1 MAFTYV
7 QGTGHQ
13 NASGGGSTATTCAA
27 TFTGAVTAGDLI
39 VVFVN
44 NYNAGTV
51 TVADN
56 VNSGN
61 YTAGPAVTTASHSW
75 CLSFYRVIPAG
86 AAAGAFTVTMTSTS
100 AGYPSIS
107 CDEYSSPN
115 LSALTIDASGTNHAN
130 AGVSA
135 TATLTSSL
143 VPTSSDLIVFSASTL
158 STVSESGSNLTLTYN
173 KPNVSGEAMGITTGY
188 LATQTSSI
196 NPEVTFSASSD
207 WACVGIAFSVGLGP
221 ISTCYVSSSGGNSN
235 TGIST
240 SSPWLTIAFAL
251 SQVSFPATINLN
263 GGNTFTE
270 NPNLTSSVTIQSY
283 GTGQATIAGTTS
295 SAVTITNCSG
305 VTLSNLI
312 LTQNTTTGT
321 SGTYTGI
328 VNLVENTG
336 TRYTGGVTI
345 TGCTISGG
353 PNGITSQ
360 CASANNGGW
369 NGITISNNTITNCSE
384 FGIYLHE
391 VGSTGTNVHHSAV
404 TITGNTIYDIFG
416 DSTTGASGCGIVLG
430 NADSTTGTGAAQCVI
445 SSNLIYGCG
454 QFCTSSDG
462 PAGIFPIY
470 ATGVLIEYNVVH
482 GMYMSTANEDGDGID
497 VDISCTNTTV
507 QYNYTYSNQ
516 GPGFNIITADS
527 GTVIRFNLSVND
539 GNVHLGS
546 AFVATGVPGLQFY
559 NNTIIAQGTNP
570 ALVGQ
575 TITGCTFYNNI
586 FVSASSVASV
596 SISSI
601 GTGCDFEGNA
611 YLSGTGFLCDSP
623 TVCTS
628 LAAWRTATGLET
640 SPHGFAV
647 PINFLGPSTP
657 LAITPSQLSTCNNY
671 QLMPGS
677 PLLAAGLNLNSLYS
691 INPGTVDFLG
701 ATLST
706 PYSVGA
712 INAAFAFGLFIFG
725 DQIQEIFG

>member
-1 MAFTYV
+1 MAFTYI
-7 QGTGHQ
+7 QGAGAQ
-13 NASGGGSTATTCAA
+13 NSTGGGSTAKTLSA
-27 TFTGAVTAGDLI
+27 TFTGAVSAGDLI
-39 VVFVN
+39 VVFVT

-61 YTAGPAVTTASHSW
+61 YTAGPSFTTTSDPW

-86 AAAGAFTVTMTSTS
+86 GSAGTFTITMTSTS
-100 AGYPSIS
+100 AGYSSMSI
-107 CDEYSSPN
+107 DEYASSG
-115 LSALTIDASGTNHAN
+115 LGGLGIDASGVNHAA
-130 AGVSA
+130 AGVSS
-135 TATLTSSL
+135 TATLTSNL
-143 VPTSSDLIVFSASTL
+143 VPTASDLIVFSTSLL
-158 STVSESGSNLTLTYN
+158 STTSYSGSNLTPTYN

-188 LATQTSSI
+188 LLNQAASI
-196 NPEVTFSASSD
+196 NPEVTYSAPSA
-207 WACVGIAFSVGLGP
+207 WACVGIAFTVSATP
-221 ISTCYVSSSGGNSN
+221 ISTCYVANAGSN
-235 TGIST
+235 TNSGTLSA
-240 SSPWLTIAFAL
+240 SPWQTIAFAL
-251 SQVSFPATINLN
+251 TQVTSPSTINLN
-263 GGNTFTE
+263 GGDTFTE
-270 NPNLTSSVTIQSY
+270 NPNLTSSTTIQSY
-283 GTGQATIAGTTS
+283 GTGQATIAGTTA
-295 SAVTITNCSG
+295 SAVTITNCDG
-305 VTLSNLI
+305 VTLSNLA

-328 VNLVENTG
+328 VNLIENTE
-336 TRYTGGVTI
+336 TRYTNGITI

-360 CASANNGGW
+360 CSASNNGGW

-391 VGSTGTNVHHSAV
+391 AGSTNNYVHHSAV

-430 NADSTTGTGAAQCVI
+430 NCDSTTGTGAAQCVI
-445 SSNLIYGCG
+445 SSNLVYGCG

-482 GMYMSTANEDGDGID
+482 GMYMSSANEDGDGLD

-516 GPGFNIITADS
+516 GPGINVITAGS

-539 GNVHLGS
+539 GNSLHGS
-546 AFVATGVPGLQFY
+546 IFIGSPVPGLQCY

-570 ALVGQ
+570 ALSAQ
-575 TITGCTFYNNI
+575 TTAGCKFYNNI
-586 FVSASSVASV
+586 FVSASGVPSV
-596 SISSI
+596 SALSI
-601 GTGCDFEGNA
+601 GTGADFEGNA

-640 SPHGFAV
+640 SPNGFAV
-647 PINFLGPSTP
+647 PISFLGPSTP
-657 LAITPSQLSTCNNY
+657 LAITPSQLATCNNY
-671 QLMPGS
+671 QLKLGS
-677 PLLAAGLNLNSLYS
+677 PLLFAGLNLNSLYS

-701 ATLST
+701 ATLSS

-712 INAAFAFGLFIFG
+712 INAGAFTQFILG
-725 DQIQEIFG
+725 DQIQEIQG